1 LFLSLSGVPNP
12 MSITQACHCF
22 GIAVIKHAYEKYVT
36 IEGSM
41 LAYAGLCWRMPIE
54 FVWKITFLIMWKQ
67 SLVLKPNSSI
77 SQNKQIIFLYNN
89 HCVGFISDINFI
101 YCAERTKS
109 LSAIQVN
116 LLRLPGNLHTTGF
129 NI

>member
-1 LFLSLSGVPNP
+1 
-12 MSITQACHCF
+12 MIH
-22 GIAVIKHAYEKYVT
+22 
-36 IEGSM
+36 
-41 LAYAGLCWRMPIE
+41 AGLCPLNL
-54 FVWKITFLIMWKQ
+54 FGKLLFLLCGKQ

-89 HCVGFISDINFI
+89 YCLGFISDMNFI

-116 LLRLPGNLHTTGF
+116 LLRLPGNLHTAGF